1 MATLTNKLVAEY
13 KQYLETANLSVL
25 NLEDKANAIV

>member
-1 MATLTNKLVAEY
+1 MATLTNELVAKY

-25 NLEDKANAIV
+25 DLKDEANAIV